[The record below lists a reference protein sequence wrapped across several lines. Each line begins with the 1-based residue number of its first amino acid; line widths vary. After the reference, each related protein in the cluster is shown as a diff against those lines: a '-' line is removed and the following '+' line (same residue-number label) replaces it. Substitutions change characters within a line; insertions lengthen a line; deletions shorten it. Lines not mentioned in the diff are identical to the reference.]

1 MYECVTLARMSSE
14 AVGDSRSTSPYINQA
29 FRSRCAA
36 VAHIWCGA
44 ENRTPMKAYKT
55 LRLGVRRLRYNF
67 QTKRPVFRSAAK
79 KLSTLKH
86 LPFLPSLIAL
96 PVKES
101 GAIAAAHIPHREA
114 FNALVAICGTS
125 FRIHSLD
132 PRRLDPKV
140 RHHPLLNAN
149 SKEHHECGKSCVE
162 SCHQIHTLFFRATID
177 NKLGVFLDA

>member
-1 MYECVTLARMSSE
+1 
-14 AVGDSRSTSPYINQA
+14 
-29 FRSRCAA
+29 
-36 VAHIWCGA
+36 
-44 ENRTPMKAYKT
+44 MKAYKT
-55 LRLGVRRLRYNF
+55 LRLGVRRLRCNF

-132 PRRLDPKV
+132 PRRLHPKV

-162 SCHQIHTLFFRATID
+162 SCHQIHTLFFRAQLLRGRCRVLWRRVAEENRNHRSD
-177 NKLGVFLDA
+177 RGRHELPE